1 MRFGCCLNTLST
13 AADGTGAERA
23 PLLAAAGY
31 DYLELSL
38 AHIMALQADDRK
50 RALAPALESGL
61 PCEACNNFFPPSL
74 RLTGPSADPGR
85 ALAYA
90 AEALALARSLGV
102 RVVVFGSGKARN
114 PPEGFPREQAWDQLV
129 DFARELAPLAA
140 EHSITIAMEALNR
153 GESDILCSFSEL
165 IRFVREVN
173 LPNLRALMDSYHLG
187 LEKESADTI
196 LQGRG
201 LLAHTHV
208 ARLAERSW
216 PLLPS
221 PELRAVFAALAAI
234 GYDGGMSIE
243 GYTEKLDEH
252 CRLSLAMLR
261 RLARDSHEQAGMRHE
276 RS

>member
-13 AADGTGAERA
+13 AADGTGAEQA

-38 AHIMALQADDRK
+38 AHIMALNAEDRK

-90 AEALALARSLGV
+90 AEALALASALGV

-114 PPEGFPREQAWDQLV
+114 PPEGYPREQAWDQLV
-129 DFARELAPLAA
+129 GLTRELAPLAA
-140 EHSITIAMEALNR
+140 KHSITVAMEALNR
-153 GESDILCSFSEL
+153 SESDILCSFSEL
-165 IRFVREVN
+165 IRFVREVKR
-173 LPNLRALMDSYHLG
+173 PNIQALMDSYHLG
-187 LEKESADTI
+187 IEKESAETI

-208 ARLAERSW
+208 ARLAGRSW

-221 PELRAVFAALAAI
+221 PDLRAVFAALSSI
-234 GYDGGMSIE
+234 GYDATMSVE
-243 GYTEKLDEH
+243 GYTDRLDEQ
-252 CRLSLAMLR
+252 CRISLAMLR
-261 RLARDSHEQAGMRHE
+261 RLARDSREQAGGA
-276 RS
+276 